1 MRPGYTLIAVAVATA
16 LAGCAPVDDP
26 DETSHLRDPATPP
39 GPALPVTAGSPAK
52 GVREIRIA
60 AERPVSTGVIDVAYR
75 PQEQAA
81 VPHAATGYRQVGAV
95 RMPAHGHVAVDR
107 ENYAAL
113 TDNGIRTVSEHPVST
128 LSIDVD
134 TASYANVRRIL
145 NEGRLPPRDAVRVEE
160 MINYFDYADP
170 APDSAELPF
179 QVTTELAA
187 TPWNADTRLL
197 RIALRA
203 WDVDERDLPPSNLV
217 FLIDVSGSMNQP
229 DKLPL
234 LKRSLKLLTKRL
246 DADDRVTLVVYA
258 GAAGVVLEPTPG
270 NQRGKIEQALAELT
284 AGGSTHG
291 SAGIRLAYAKAR
303 EAFIKDGINRVI
315 LATDG
320 DFNLGTVDH
329 RALLDLVDRER
340 RAGVALT
347 TLGFG
352 RGNLNDH
359 LMEQLA
365 DHGNGNAAYIDSLL
379 EAQKSLVEQ
388 MGGTLFTIASDVKLQ
403 VEFNPYR
410 VAEYR
415 LIGYENRLLRRED
428 FNNDRIDA
436 GELGAGHSVVALFE
450 IAESTGTGRR
460 IDPLRYSVQDR
471 QARSPTTADEFAYVK
486 LRYKPR
492 GQDDSRLMTY
502 PITAEHAASQPSNAL
517 RFSAA
522 VAAFGQKLRG
532 GTHLGDYGFDDIR
545 DLARAAR
552 GPDDNGY
559 RADFIRL
566 VGLADSL
573 THEPPVTASTDGSD

>member
-1 MRPGYTLIAVAVATA
+1 M
-16 LAGCAPVDDP
+16 
-26 DETSHLRDPATPP
+26 
-39 GPALPVTAGSPAK
+39 
-52 GVREIRIA
+52 
-60 AERPVSTGVIDVAYR
+60 
-75 PQEQAA
+75 
-81 VPHAATGYRQVGAV
+81 
-95 RMPAHGHVAVDR
+95 
-107 ENYAAL
+107 
-113 TDNGIRTVSEHPVST
+113 
-128 LSIDVD
+128 
-134 TASYANVRRIL
+134 L
-145 NEGRLPPRDAVRVEE
+145 NAGRLPPQDAVRIEE
-160 MINYFDYADP
+160 LVNYFDYADP
-170 APDSAELPF
+170 APASRETPF
-179 QVTTELAA
+179 AVTTELAA
-187 TPWNADTRLL
+187 TPWNSDTKLL
-197 RIALRA
+197 RVALRA
-203 WDVDERDLPPSNLV
+203 WDIEEKELPPSNLV

-246 DADDRVTLVVYA
+246 DREDRITLVVYA
-258 GAAGVVLEPTPG
+258 GAAGVALEPTAG
-270 NQRGKIEQALAELT
+270 NERATIEQALDELQ

-303 EAFIKDGINRVI
+303 EAFIADGINRVI

-320 DFNLGTVDH
+320 DFNVGTVDH
-329 RALLDLVDRER
+329 RALLDLVGQER
-340 RAGVALT
+340 DAGIALT

-379 EAQKSLVEQ
+379 EAQKVLVEQ
-388 MGGTLFTIASDVKLQ
+388 IGGTLYTIASDVKLQ

-436 GELGAGHSVVALFE
+436 GELGAGHSVVALYE
-450 IAESTGTGRR
+450 IAEIESAGRR
-460 IDPLRYSVQDR
+460 IDPLRYAVHGDDNPSNEL
-471 QARSPTTADEFAYVK
+471 ADEYAFVK

-492 GQDDSRLMTY
+492 GEPTSRLLAY
-502 PITAEHAASQPSNAL
+502 PVGSAQVAVQPSNGL
-517 RFSAA
+517 NFSAA

-532 GTHLGDYGFDDIR
+532 GDHLGDYGFGQIR
-545 DLARAAR
+545 ELARSSR

-566 VGLADSL
+566 VGLAAAL
-573 THEPPVTASTDGSD
+573 AHQPPTVAARDGSD